1 MPSVGRVAKLVS
13 LLPINYACSN
23 RHTDRGRLHAV
34 ARLRASQPR
43 RSQKLG
49 FVTQVE
55 GEGFFLNPLVKKIL
69 VTEVTKGSLAEAAGM
84 KAGDQILQLEGQ
96 SVAGRRAWELQP
108 FMKLNPG
115 ETRTLRLK
123 HADGTEV
130 NVRITK
136 PKT

>member
-1 MPSVGRVAKLVS
+1 MPSQIATR
-13 LLPINYACSN
+13 I
-23 RHTDRGRLHAV
+23 AV
-34 ARLRASQPR
+34 AFLLLLVFAYPSQAAD
-43 RSQKLG
+43 QKLG

-69 VTEVTKGSLAEAAGM
+69 VTEVTKGSLADAAGM
-84 KAGDQILQLEGQ
+84 RAGDQIIQIEGQ
-96 SVAGRRAWELQP
+96 SVAGRRAMELQP

-130 NVRITK
+130 DARITK

>member
-1 MPSVGRVAKLVS
+1 MKPKQAMQIATR
-13 LLPINYACSN
+13 I
-23 RHTDRGRLHAV
+23 AV
-34 ARLRASQPR
+34 ALMLLLAFAHTSHAAG
-43 RSQKLG
+43 QKLG

-55 GEGFFLNPLVKKIL
+55 GEGFFLNPVVKKIL

-84 KAGDQILQLEGQ
+84 RAGDQIIQIEGQ
-96 SVAGRRAWELQP
+96 SVAGRRARELQP

-123 HADGTEV
+123 RADGTEV
-130 NVRITK
+130 DARITK